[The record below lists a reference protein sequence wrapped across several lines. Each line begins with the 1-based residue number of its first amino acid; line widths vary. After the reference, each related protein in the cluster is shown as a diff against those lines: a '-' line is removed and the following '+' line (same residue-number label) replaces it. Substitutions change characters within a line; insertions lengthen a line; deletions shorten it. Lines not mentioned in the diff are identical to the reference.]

1 MTSVDI
7 FGYAGLFF
15 LAMCWVPQTIGTIK
29 AGTVSIRKSFLV
41 LYLLGSVLL
50 FAQAF
55 FLNNIPLILLNVFTT
70 LSSSVN
76 LFYGFFPRKAA

>member
-29 AGTVSIRKSFLV
+29 AGTVSIRRSFLV
-41 LYLLGSVLL
+41 LYLFGSVLL
-50 FAQAF
+50 FTQAF
-55 FLNNIPLILLNVFTT
+55 LIDNIPLILLNAFTT
-70 LSSSVN
+70 FSSSVN